1 MEKSSLSKLEKI
13 LRWVFLSLALVVV
26 GGVLKLVQM
35 DSHKPYVTVTEEEEQ
50 EGEQGEYDWEQGLSD
65 ETYWLPDYCRL
76 YEELPDI
83 TFTDTEGKEHSIREW
98 KGKAVALVFWA
109 SWCEDCGRQMPEMK
123 AYEELAKE
131 YGEVEFLY
139 INKTDGTKE
148 TRESAEAY
156 FQSLGLEGELYYD
169 ISLRAYDMLGVHN
182 IPTTLF
188 LNREGIL
195 TAWSVKQ
202 IEKASVFQALMKNA
216 WEGSARVTA
225 AFVADHMMD
234 EEGGIHSSYLP
245 GDGRDGEVL
254 SESQGLGLL
263 YAVESQDQEL
273 FDHLLSYV
281 KTKMW
286 NRGLSAWRVEGDEP
300 SEVNALI
307 DDFRIYRALL
317 GAQALWGG
325 YQEETALCE
334 FGLLDRGIDGKRYAD
349 FFDSKNMEYASR
361 FTLCYGDLQGME
373 LLSQRTGSAK
383 AKSAYEDAAELLE
396 RGQISNE
403 FPLYYSWYN
412 YDRQRYENDDL
423 NTAEAMMTLLHL
435 AREEKL
441 KNNTIEWL
449 KRQMAGEG
457 MKARYDTSGKVV
469 KGYDYE
475 STAVYAIIVMIA
487 DEIGDGGLR
496 SQALNKMEKMHIID
510 EELPY
515 NGAYGMED
523 GSGITSFDQLMPMLA
538 CEKIAPAGVK
548 EKE

>member
-1 MEKSSLSKLEKI
+1 MKKSSLSKVEKI
-13 LRWVFLSLALVVV
+13 LRGVFLLLAVIMV
-26 GGVLKLVQM
+26 GGILKLIQT
-35 DSHKPYVTVTEEEEQ
+35 DSAKPYVAVVEEEEQ
-50 EGEQGEYDWEQGLSD
+50 EQEAYDWEQGLSD
-65 ETYWLPDYCRL
+65 ETYWLPDNCRL

-83 TFTDTEGKEHSIREW
+83 TFVDSNGKERSISEW

-109 SWCEDCGRQMPEMK
+109 SWCEDCGKQMPEMK
-123 AYEELAKE
+123 AYEELAGE
-131 YGEVEFLY
+131 YGDVEFLY
-139 INKTDGTKE
+139 INKTDGEKE
-148 TRESAEAY
+148 TKESAEAY
-156 FQSLGLEGELYYD
+156 FQSLGLQGELYFD
-169 ISLRAYDMLGVHN
+169 SSLRAYDLLGVHN

-202 IEKASVFQALMKNA
+202 IEKASVFQALMENA
-216 WEGSARVTA
+216 WIGSAKVTA
-225 AFVADHMMD
+225 DFVANHMMD
-234 EEGGIHSSYLP
+234 QEGGIHSSYLP
-245 GDGRDGEVL
+245 GEMRDGEVL

-273 FDHLLSYV
+273 FDRLLGYV

-286 NRGLSAWRVEGDEP
+286 NRGLSAWRVEEDEP

-317 GAQALWGG
+317 GAHALWGG
-325 YQEETALCE
+325 YQEEVASCE
-334 FGLLDRGIDGKRYAD
+334 SALLDRGISDRRYAD
-349 FFDSKNMEYASR
+349 FFDSKNTEYASR
-361 FTLCYGDLQGME
+361 FTLCYGDLQGMA
-373 LLSQRTGSAK
+373 LLSKRTGSAK
-383 AKSAYEDAAELLE
+383 AKDAYDHAAALLE

-412 YDRQRYENDDL
+412 YDRERYENDDL

-441 KNNTIEWL
+441 KNNTVEWL
-449 KRQMAGEG
+449 KKQMAGEG
-457 MKARYDTSGKVV
+457 VKARYDINGGVV
-469 KGYDYE
+469 KGYNYE

-487 DEIGDGGLR
+487 DEIGDSTLKA
-496 SQALNKMEKMHIID
+496 QALNKMEKMHVID
-510 EELPY
+510 KELPY

-538 CEKIAPAGVK
+538 CEKIAPR
-548 EKE
+548 E